1 MENETL
7 CIYAFYWLYAEL
19 KVIATVCKYLDNC
32 FFYYYFYFF
41 FFQSS
46 HQYFKALYRLFSAH
60 FKLIDNQLLHA

>member
-19 KVIATVCKYLDNC
+19 KVIATVCKYLENC
-32 FFYYYFYFF
+32 FFY